1 MSKLNRRLLS
11 NLCELV
17 EQSVNDME
25 FPLSKNKT
33 VNFNMKIR
41 KIFNINLV
49 ESERL
54 LLTKNNNI
62 LSMWQYIKSLMILI
76 IYETRAHIQ
85 FKSNTSLN
93 EIFCT
98 GGELFERSINGS
110 CPSLYNPQTA
120 SAETLLKEAKTQR
133 TNHFSIIC
141 PDRSSMRLLLKIAAC
156 YFLLVI

>member
-1 MSKLNRRLLS
+1 
-11 NLCELV
+11 
-17 EQSVNDME
+17 
-25 FPLSKNKT
+25 
-33 VNFNMKIR
+33 
-41 KIFNINLV
+41 
-49 ESERL
+49 
-54 LLTKNNNI
+54 
-62 LSMWQYIKSLMILI
+62 MWQYIKSLMILI

-156 YFLLVI
+156 YFLLVIQSLLFPKIIDFLLVMYFDKKSTTFQNNNFKNTREILPVIFS

>member
-25 FPLSKNKT
+25 FPLSKNNS

-62 LSMWQYIKSLMILI
+62 LSMWQYIKSSMILI

-110 CPSLYNPQTA
+110 CPSLYNPQQHQQKHCWKKPKH
-120 SAETLLKEAKTQR
+120 SEL
-133 TNHFSIIC
+133 II
-141 PDRSSMRLLLKIAAC
+141 
-156 YFLLVI
+156 FQ